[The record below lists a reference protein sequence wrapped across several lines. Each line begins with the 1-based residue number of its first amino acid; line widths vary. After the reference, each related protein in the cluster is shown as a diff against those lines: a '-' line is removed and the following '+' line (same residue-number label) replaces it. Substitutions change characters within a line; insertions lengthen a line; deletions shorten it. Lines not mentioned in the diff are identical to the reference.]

1 MAIAFVLGNGQSRRS
16 IDPADLKKFGR
27 VYGCNALYRTFAP
40 DCLVA
45 TDRPIAQEI
54 QNSGYSLKHT
64 FYTRRPLPNQ
74 GAKVLP
80 KKYFGNSSGPA
91 AIALAALDGH
101 RRIYML
107 GFDMGPNG
115 SGKFNNIYAD
125 TEFYKSSKDTAT
137 FTGNWIRQIQ
147 IICRDFPQHEF
158 VRVIGDVTAPVPEIH
173 SMPNLKAMPMAAFV
187 NQLSNSNSF

>member
-16 IDPADLKKFGR
+16 IDPVDLKKHGK

-54 QNSGYSLKHT
+54 QNSGYSLKNT
-64 FYTRRPLPNQ
+64 FYTRRPLTNL
-74 GAKVLP
+74 GAKDIP
-80 KKYFGNSSGPA
+80 KKYFGNSSGPV

-101 RRIYML
+101 KKIYML
-107 GFDMGPNG
+107 GFDMGPSS
-115 SGKFNNIYAD
+115 SGKFNNMYAD
-125 TEFYKSSKDTAT
+125 TDFYKSSKDTAT

-173 SMPNLKAMPMAAFV
+173 GMPNLKSMPIAAFV
-187 NQLSNSNSF
+187 DRLTTNYDF

>member
-1 MAIAFVLGNGQSRRS
+1 MAIAFVLGNGQSRRT
-16 IDPADLKKFGR
+16 IDPVDLKKHGK

-45 TDRPIAQEI
+45 TDLPIAQEI
-54 QNSGYSLKHT
+54 QNSGYSLKNT
-64 FYTRRPLPNQ
+64 FYTRRPLTNL
-74 GAKVLP
+74 GAKVIP
-80 KKYFGNSSGPA
+80 KKYFGNSSGPV

-101 RRIYML
+101 KKIYML
-107 GFDMGPNG
+107 GFDMGPSS
-115 SGKFNNIYAD
+115 SGKFNNMYAD
-125 TEFYKSSKDTAT
+125 TDFYKSSKDTAT

-173 SMPNLKAMPMAAFV
+173 GMPNLKSMPIAAFV
-187 NQLSNSNSF
+187 DRLTTNYDF

>member
-1 MAIAFVLGNGQSRRS
+1 MTIAFVLGNGQSRRI
-16 IDPADLKKFGR
+16 IDPVDLKKHGKI
-27 VYGCNALYRTFAP
+27 YGCNALYRTFAP

-54 QNSGYSLKHT
+54 QNSGYSLKNT
-64 FYTRRPLPNQ
+64 FYTRRPLTNL
-74 GAKVLP
+74 GAKVIP
-80 KKYFGNSSGPA
+80 KKYFGNSSGPV

-101 RRIYML
+101 KKIYML
-107 GFDMGPNG
+107 GFDMGPSS
-115 SGKFNNIYAD
+115 SGKFNNMYAD

-147 IICRDFPQHEF
+147 IICKDFPQHEF

-173 SMPNLKAMPMAAFV
+173 GMPNLKSMPIAAFV
-187 NQLSNSNSF
+187 DRLTKNCDF

>member
-1 MAIAFVLGNGQSRRS
+1 MAIAFVLGNGQSRRT
-16 IDPADLKKFGR
+16 IDPVDLKKHGK

-54 QNSGYSLKHT
+54 QNSGYSLKNT
-64 FYTRRPLPNQ
+64 FYTRRPLTNL
-74 GAKVLP
+74 GAKVIP
-80 KKYFGNSSGPA
+80 KKYFGNSSGPV

-101 RRIYML
+101 KKIYML
-107 GFDMGPNG
+107 GFDMGPSS
-115 SGKFNNIYAD
+115 SGKFNNMYAD
-125 TEFYKSSKDTAT
+125 TDFYKSSKDTAT
-137 FTGNWIRQIQ
+137 FTGNWVRQIQ

-173 SMPNLKAMPMAAFV
+173 GMPNLKSMPIAAFV
-187 NQLSNSNSF
+187 DRLTTNYDF

>member
-1 MAIAFVLGNGQSRRS
+1 MAIAFVLGNGQSRRT
-16 IDPADLKKFGR
+16 IDPVDLKKHGK
-27 VYGCNALYRTFAP
+27 VYGFNALYRTFAP

-54 QNSGYSLKHT
+54 QNSGYSLKNT
-64 FYTRRPLPNQ
+64 FYTRRPLTNL
-74 GAKVLP
+74 GAKVIP
-80 KKYFGNSSGPA
+80 KKYFGNSSGPV

-101 RRIYML
+101 KKIYML
-107 GFDMGPNG
+107 GFDMGPSS
-115 SGKFNNIYAD
+115 SGKFNNMYAD
-125 TEFYKSSKDTAT
+125 TDFYKSSKDTAT

-173 SMPNLKAMPMAAFV
+173 GMPNLKSMPMAAFV
-187 NQLSNSNSF
+187 DRLTTNYDF